1 MAKFPYIV
9 IPGKDKDIYLPWISV
24 SLDYPKTHKVTLPVW
39 ALIDSGADSCLCCL
53 EIGQWLGI
61 KFKKQPQ
68 KVFTT
73 ANGEQF
79 SGFKERIKMFFSG
92 KKYFCDFYFSK
103 SIPVKSPIILGQ
115 NGFFDQPSLHDRWP
129 SRSNLVAPPY
139 FSPLAFSREKE
150 YYRFVCQKLLYQ
162 DQKRRK

>member
-1 MAKFPYIV
+1 MAKFPYII
-9 IPGKDKDIYLPWISV
+9 IPGKDQEDVCLPWISV
-24 SLDYPKTHKVTLPVW
+24 SLNYPKTHKITSPIW

-68 KVFTT
+68 KVFT
-73 ANGEQF
+73 AVNGEQF

-115 NGFFDQPSLHDRWP
+115 NGFFDQHKIIF
-129 SRSNLVAPPY
+129 NLP
-139 FSPLAFSREKE
+139 EKE
-150 YYRFVCQKLLYQ
+150 LEVI
-162 DQKRRK
+162 